1 MNMYMPFSLGF
12 FYSRPTKIILCL
24 LLNLL
29 LVSTAFAEESIPQHC
44 VQLNKVDLDNN
55 DILDEEQQQKLL
67 KPYMGKCIDGKLLKA
82 IIADVSSFYMTRGH
96 ITTRPYLKKQE
107 VFDGQIDISIL
118 TGTVEDIVDA
128 STKESNA
135 RIKTAFAFQKGHVL
149 NLRDLETA
157 LEMMNRPPS
166 SEVKFELKPGDKPG
180 ASIVE
185 IKSKDALPYHLKT
198 GVSGRKNLSDKN
210 FYLTAEF
217 SIDNLFNI
225 NDILKVS
232 YNGSRVQKEY
242 QGTKGGEINYS
253 FPVASYLVELVGSS
267 FSYRQGVNGL
277 NDTYLSNGDTSGLR
291 LRVNKVLMRDQK
303 NKLNMALSV
312 YHKSTKNYFA
322 NQLIDVSSYKTTLA
336 QMDLMHTWLQDW
348 GRLTTVY
355 SYYQGTDWFGA
366 RADGYVS
373 AEIDATTQAKLQ
385 FKKHSIDVGL
395 LYYLGDRSYQF
406 ASNFHLQ
413 YTTDTLYDVDKLT
426 VGSDY
431 TVRGYLNRNLYG
443 NNAWY
448 SKNDITKTWIL
459 NVYPPLL
466 ESISASVGFDYGQAR
481 CETDNRSS
489 CGNIYGM
496 AVGLSTQSQ
505 KLTTSFVWSRP
516 LKKINNNFKLN
527 DLFKFDVT
535 WQF

>member
-12 FYSRPTKIILCL
+12 FYRKSTKIPLCL
-24 LLNLL
+24 LLSFF
-29 LVSTAFAEESIPQHC
+29 LVSTVFAEENFTQQC
-44 VQLNKVDLDNN
+44 VELNKIDLNDN
-55 DILDEEQQQKLL
+55 DILNENQQQKLF

-82 IIADVSSFYMTRGH
+82 IIADVSSFYMTKGH
-96 ITTRPYLKKQE
+96 ITTRPYLKKQTIR
-107 VFDGQIDISIL
+107 DGQIDITVL
-118 TGTVEDIVDA
+118 KGTVEDIVDA
-128 STKESNA
+128 STKESTA
-135 RIKTAFAFQKGHVL
+135 QIKTAFAFQKGHIL

-185 IKSKDALPYHLKT
+185 IKSNETTPYHLKI
-198 GVSGRKNLSDKN
+198 GASGRKNLSDKN
-210 FYLTAEF
+210 LYLTAEL
-217 SIDNLFNI
+217 SIDNPLNI
-225 NDILKVS
+225 NDILTFS

-242 QGTKGGEINYS
+242 QGSKGGELNYS
-253 FPVASYLVELVGSS
+253 FPIASYLVELVGSN

-291 LRVNKVLMRDQK
+291 LRVSKVLMRDQK
-303 NKLNMALSV
+303 NKFNVALSV
-312 YHKSTKNYFA
+312 YHKNTKNYFA

-336 QMDLMHTWLQDW
+336 QIDLIHTYLQNW

-355 SYYQGTDWFGA
+355 SYYQGTDWFGS

-385 FKKHSIDVGL
+385 FKKHSIDVNL
-395 LYYLGDRSYQF
+395 LYYLTDRSYQIT
-406 ASNFHLQ
+406 SNFHLQ
-413 YTTDTLYDVDKLT
+413 HTTDTLYDVDKLT

-448 SKNDITKTWIL
+448 SKNDMTKTWEVNL
-459 NVYPPLL
+459 HPSLLQNV
-466 ESISASVGFDYGQAR
+466 SVSVGFDYGQAR
-481 CETDNRSS
+481 CETDNQSS

-496 AVGLSTQSQ
+496 AVGLSTQAK

-516 LKKINNNFKLN
+516 LKKINNNFKLD